1 MSSSHGSS
9 EREIESAVLIKDI
22 HESTH
27 INLFLGLTRIPLL
40 LVFEVTCYIVF
51 IGLVISAFY
60 IPHRVVVHAIA
71 ITNEFHILR
80 KAMSPLLYNVELL
93 KFLLFMSS
101 FIPLLCGYL
110 FHGLR
115 KRLKLMSWINQE
127 TEEFMEKY
135 ELK

>member
-1 MSSSHGSS
+1 MSSSLGSS
-9 EREIESAVLIKDI
+9 EREIEAAVLIKDI

-40 LVFEVTCYIVF
+40 FVFEVVCYIIF
-51 IGLVISAFY
+51 IGLATSAFY
-60 IPHRVVVHAIA
+60 IPHRVVTHAIA

-80 KAMSPLLYNVELL
+80 RAMSPLLFNVELL
-93 KFLLFMSS
+93 KFLLFLSS

-135 ELK
+135 EMK

>member
-1 MSSSHGSS
+1 MSTSPGSN
-9 EREIESAVLIKDI
+9 EREIEAAVLIKDI
-22 HESTH
+22 YESTR

-40 LVFEVTCYIVF
+40 FVLEVGCYVLF
-51 IGLVISAFY
+51 VGLIISAFY

-80 KAMSPLLYNVELL
+80 RAMSPLLYNVEIL
-93 KFLLFMSS
+93 KTILFISS
-101 FIPLLCGYL
+101 FLPLLCGYL
-110 FHGLR
+110 FRGLR
-115 KRLKLMSWINQE
+115 KRLQLMNRINQE